1 MDSDKSSF
9 LFTEKSIG
17 KLLARFALPAIF
29 AQLANSLYLIVDQ
42 VLLANSAVG
51 TIGFGATSVAFPI
64 LTAANALAFLFG
76 GGGASFAALRLGEG
90 DSKAGRRA
98 LWWSTVALLG
108 SSLLVMF
115 LGLWLLAPILG
126 FFGATD
132 TMLPYATEYSRILC
146 WGLPLIAL
154 SGALSYW
161 VRADGSPGFSM
172 GIMVAGAVLNVAFDW
187 LFLFPFDW
195 GIAGVAWAMVLSRS
209 VSALLGLWYLR
220 KRAKHFSLS
229 PGGPRATSV
238 DRRVAFAKARAD
250 TTGRESGERIG
261 FGWQPDERPDG
272 WRSGRPGTQP
282 GGQRNEQ
289 TDGWSSEQPGRQHN
303 EQTGG
308 LRSGRLAG
316 WKALR
321 SVVALGSSGFLMQCA
336 IVVVQIVTNRSLRQ
350 GAVQAALDPSVAI
363 GAMGVVTKANGIL
376 IALVTGLA
384 SGAQP
389 ILGFHKGAG
398 HEKEVR
404 KTYWLSV
411 LWATVAAF
419 ACWGITVFGTRW
431 VAALFAGDFSGHF
444 SGVGGGSDAASGFA
458 SGAAGSA
465 GSVSGGAHAIGAVD
479 TAFLSTTVWFM
490 RTYLLAIFTA
500 GFQLI
505 SSYYFQATGRPWKA
519 CLLTLSRQLFL
530 LVPLILM
537 MSRIF
542 GLQGILYAGPLA
554 DAGAAVIAG
563 IFVWKEWRGI
573 RSI

>member
-1 MDSDKSSF
+1 MDSDTSSF
-9 LFTEKSIG
+9 LFAEKSIG
-17 KLLARFALPAIF
+17 KLLTRFALPAIF

-42 VLLANSAVG
+42 VLLAHSNVG
-51 TIGFGATSVAFPI
+51 TMGYGATSVAFPI

-90 DSKAGRRA
+90 DSGAGRRA

-108 SSLLVMF
+108 CSLLVMF

-161 VRADGSPGFSM
+161 VRADGSPGLSM
-172 GIMVAGAVLNVAFDW
+172 GIMVVGAVLNVVLDW
-187 LFLFPFDW
+187 LFLFPLEW
-195 GIAGVAWAMVLSRS
+195 GISGVGWAMVLSRG
-209 VSALLGLWYLR
+209 VSALLGLWYLW

-229 PGGPRATSV
+229 LGG
-238 DRRVAFAKARAD
+238 K
-250 TTGRESGERIG
+250 SG
-261 FGWQPDERPDG
+261 
-272 WRSGRPGTQP
+272 
-282 GGQRNEQ
+282 
-289 TDGWSSEQPGRQHN
+289 
-303 EQTGG
+303 
-308 LRSGRLAG
+308 G

-350 GAVQAALDPSVAI
+350 GAAQAALDPSVVI
-363 GAMGVVTKANGIL
+363 GAMGVVTKVNGIL

-411 LWATVAAF
+411 LWATVAAV
-419 ACWGITVFGTRW
+419 ACWGITVFGTQW
-431 VAALFAGDFSGHF
+431 VAALFAGGSG
-444 SGVGGGSDAASGFA
+444 AA
-458 SGAAGSA
+458 SGAASDAAFGPVSVAPSA
-465 GSVSGGAHAIGAVD
+465 NAMD

-530 LVPLILM
+530 LVPLILIL
-537 MSRIF
+537 SRIF
-542 GLQGILYAGPLA
+542 GLQGILYAGPIA
-554 DAGAAVIAG
+554 DVGAAVIAW
-563 IFVWKEWRGI
+563 IFVWKEWRCIG
-573 RSI
+573 SI